1 MLKLLSAGAIALGV
15 LTGTALAQERFP
27 SVPPASYDE
36 AQKKA
41 AEEFQAARKRPV
53 YGPFARLMHSPE
65 LMTVARSMGDYLR
78 FKSAIGTTLSE
89 LVILVTAREWGQDYE
104 WDVHAPIALQQGI
117 KKEVVD
123 AIRDG
128 RRPTGM
134 SDDEEMCYDFSI
146 ELHRNKRVSDVTYER
161 VFKRFG
167 NKGVVDIVGI
177 NGYYTFL
184 AMAMNTDRMPIS
196 PQGKKL
202 PRFPD

>member
-1 MLKLLSAGAIALGV
+1 MYRLFSAGIVV
-15 LTGTALAQERFP
+15 LSLLAVSANAQERFP
-27 SVPPASYDE
+27 PVPPASYDE

-41 AEEFQAARKRPV
+41 AEDFLAVRKREV

-65 LMTVARSMGDYLR
+65 LMTVARSMGDHLR

-104 WDVHAPIALQQGI
+104 WDVHAPIALKQGI
-117 KKEVVD
+117 KQEIVD

-134 SDDEEMCYDFSI
+134 SDDEEMCYEFSI
-146 ELHRNKRVSDVTYER
+146 ELHRNKRVSDVTFER
-161 VFKRFG
+161 VAKRFG
-167 NKGVVDIVGI
+167 QKGAVDLIGI

-184 AMAMNTDRMPIS
+184 AMMMNTDRMPIS
-196 PQGKKL
+196 AEGKRL

>member
-1 MLKLLSAGAIALGV
+1 MLKLLSAGAVALSLIIGY
-15 LTGTALAQERFP
+15 AHAQERFP
-27 SVPPASYDE
+27 AVPPASYDE

-41 AEEFQAARKRPV
+41 AADFLATRKREV

-104 WDVHAPIALQQGI
+104 WDVHAPIALKQGI
-117 KKEVVD
+117 KKEIVD

>member
-1 MLKLLSAGAIALGV
+1 MLKLLSACAVALSLV
-15 LTGTALAQERFP
+15 SSTALAQERFP
-27 SVPPASYDE
+27 PVPPSGYDD

-41 AEEFQAARKRPV
+41 AEEFLAVRKRPV

-65 LMTVARSMGDYLR
+65 LMTVARSMGDHLR
-78 FKSAIGTTLSE
+78 FKSAVGTTLSE
-89 LVILVTAREWGQDYE
+89 LVILVTAREWAQDYE

-117 KKEVVD
+117 KKEIVD

-134 SDDEEMCYDFSI
+134 SDDEEMCYEFSI
-146 ELHRNKRVSDVTYER
+146 ELHRNKSVSDATYER
-161 VFKRFG
+161 VAKRFG
-167 NKGVVDIVGI
+167 QKGVVDLIGI

-184 AMAMNTDRMPIS
+184 AMMMNTDRMPIS
-196 PQGKKL
+196 PERKKL